1 MLGTQE
7 ATYHGVPVIGMP
19 IAADQFVN
27 LARVVDV
34 DKAGVMLL
42 WDDLS
47 ADKIADAIQTILVD
61 EKLDEIYYTKIS

>member
-27 LARVVDV
+27 LARVVNV
-34 DKAGVMLL
+34 DKAGVMLSWEGL
-42 WDDLS
+42 TS
-47 ADKIADAIQTILVD
+47 EKIAGAIQTILSN
-61 EKLDEIYYTKIS
+61 EQ